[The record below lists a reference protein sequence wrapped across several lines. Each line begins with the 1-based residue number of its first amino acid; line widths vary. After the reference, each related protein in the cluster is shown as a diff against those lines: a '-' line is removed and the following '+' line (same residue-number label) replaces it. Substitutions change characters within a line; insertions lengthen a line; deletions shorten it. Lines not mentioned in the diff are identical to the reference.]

1 MNLSLSWFFRIV
13 ALVPIGYT
21 ILAFILAYFVLT
33 SGDIKDEML
42 QFGVLLA
49 LIISSAAVIIA
60 VTVVTIF
67 YRTYWK
73 TVQDDS
79 DSH

>member
-21 ILAFILAYFVLT
+21 ILAFTLAYFVLT
-33 SGDIKDEML
+33 SDGIKDAKL
-42 QFGVLLA
+42 QFGILLA
-49 LIISSAAVIIA
+49 LIVSSAAVIIA

-73 TVQDDS
+73 TVQDDP

>member
-1 MNLSLSWFFRIV
+1 MNLSLNWFFRIV

-21 ILAFILAYFVLT
+21 ILAFALAYFVLT
-33 SGDIKDEML
+33 SDGFNDEKL

-49 LIISSAAVIIA
+49 LIVSSAAVIIA

-73 TVQDDS
+73 SVQEDP

>member
-1 MNLSLSWFFRIV
+1 MV

-21 ILAFILAYFVLT
+21 ILAFTLAYFVLT
-33 SGDIKDEML
+33 SDGIKDEML

-49 LIISSAAVIIA
+49 LIISSAAVIIT

-73 TVQDDS
+73 TVQDDP

>member
-1 MNLSLSWFFRIV
+1 MHLSLNWFFRIV

-21 ILAFILAYFVLT
+21 ILAFTLAYFVLT
-33 SGDIKDEML
+33 SDGIKDEML
-42 QFGVLLA
+42 KFGVLLA

-60 VTVVTIF
+60 VTVVTTF
-67 YRTYWK
+67 YRTFWK
-73 TVQDDS
+73 AVQDDP